1 MPLGNEKEPFSQ
13 DKVVP
18 VKDRL
23 ETEEVIIQQR
33 TWGGF
38 QGRMGGLSWCLTSV
52 FSWVKYFFYCIFPF
66 FQQRGRKSK
75 VQFYSSFQM
84 ILV

>member
-1 MPLGNEKEPFSQ
+1 MPLGNEKEPFSP

-23 ETEEVIIQQR
+23 ETEEVIIQR

-75 VQFYSSFQM
+75 VQFYSSIQM